1 MSIEHALDKF
11 QRMKRERIAFIVYE
25 LLERGGEANLEEF
38 KGSIA
43 VNYGIRQVTLEE
55 YFEDLKSAGMICT
68 DKIKLVLRWSKEQVA
83 EWLKN
88 KDFTLPEK
96 KGKGAKFTS
105 VCY

>member
-11 QRMKRERIAFIVYE
+11 QRMKRERMAFIVYE

-55 YFEDLKSAGMICT
+55 YFEGLKSAGMICT

-83 EWLKN
+83 EWLK
-88 KDFTLPEK
+88 KQGFHTTRKERE
-96 KGKGAKFTS
+96 GS
-105 VCY
+105 